1 MKKRRAWA
9 FGLAAWGLAAAAL
22 PATVARGHPLRFGV
36 LHLDEHRDG
45 TVDVSFRFS
54 GSEERPTGA
63 TVRLPERCRSV
74 GPELRGPLA
83 YGETRRVKVDC
94 GERGLAGATVGVD
107 GLHDPA
113 VRAAL
118 RIDRPEGRSL
128 TATLSAD
135 APTFAVP
142 PAGVGPGPASSSL
155 TEHVTLGVRHI
166 LEGMDHLLFVLGLLL
181 LVGMRW
187 KLVGTLTA
195 FTVGHSLTLALATLG
210 YADVPQAPVEAAIAL
225 SILLLAVELA
235 HELRPGEAPAA
246 PTLTRRHPGVV
257 AALFGLLHGLGF
269 AGALTEAGLG
279 DDLVRSL
286 LGFNLGVELGQLL
299 FVAVVLVGMGGARRL
314 RLEPRRWGRHAA
326 IYGLGVLGTFFF
338 LERVTQLG

>member
-1 MKKRRAWA
+1 MKRRRAWA
-9 FGLAAWGLAAAAL
+9 SGWAALALAAT
-22 PATVARGHPLRFGV
+22 TVPTAVAHAHPLRFGV

-63 TVRLPERCRSV
+63 TMRLPERCRSL
-74 GPELRGPLA
+74 GPELRAPLA
-83 YGETRRVKVDC
+83 YGETRRVTVDC
-94 GERGLAGATVGVD
+94 SERGLSGATVGIS
-107 GLHDPA
+107 GMHDPA
-113 VRAAL
+113 VHAAV
-118 RIDRPEGRSL
+118 RIDRPDGRPV
-128 TATLSAD
+128 TTTLSAD
-135 APTFAVP
+135 APTFVVP
-142 PAGVGPGPASSSL
+142 EAGARPASSPL
-155 TEHVTLGVRHI
+155 AEHVALGVRHI

-181 LVGMRW
+181 LVGLRW

-195 FTVGHSLTLALATLG
+195 FTVGHSVTLALATLG
-210 YADVPQAPVEAAIAL
+210 YAEVPQAPVEAAIAL

-235 HELRPGEAPAA
+235 RELRAGEAPPD
-246 PTLTRRHPGVV
+246 PTLTGRRPGLV
-257 AALFGLLHGLGF
+257 AGLFGLLHGLGF

-299 FVAVVLVGMGGARRL
+299 FVGVVLGGMDAARRL

-326 IYGLGVLGTFFF
+326 IYGLGVLGAFFF
-338 LERVTQLG
+338 LARVTQLG